1 MNIWVDL
8 GPQFLTLFS
17 VNLGIRETEHTMN
30 NFVFKSEHNLQQ

>member
-8 GPQFLTLFS
+8 GPQFQTLFS
-17 VNLGIRETEHTMN
+17 VSLGIRETEHTMN